1 MAKSIVLAEKP
12 SVARD
17 IARVLD
23 CNKKGNGYLEGNK
36 YIVTWALGHL
46 VTLQDPEK
54 YDTKYQKWE
63 LNDLPMLP
71 APLKLT
77 HIPKT
82 TKQFKAVQSQMKRQD
97 VNQIIIAT
105 DAGREGELV
114 ARWIIDYAKINKP
127 VKRLWISS
135 VTDKAIL
142 NGFKNL
148 QPGGKYI
155 NLYKAAAARSEADWY
170 VGLNATRALTTKHNA
185 QLNCGRVQTP
195 TLAII
200 QAREEAI
207 KHFKP
212 KTYYGLNVVTDKLTF
227 KWTDKNGSSSFDEEK
242 IDRIHEKLNT
252 NQITV
257 KDVQKKKKKQFAP
270 GLYDL
275 TELQRDAN
283 NIFGM
288 SAKETL
294 QTMQNLYERHK
305 VLTYPRTDSK
315 YISEDIVDTLK
326 ERVEVSSIGQFSK
339 VAARILRAPIK
350 TNSSFVNDSKVNDHH
365 AIIPTESPVILSDF
379 TEREKRIYELVVQR
393 FMSVLLPP
401 YEYEET
407 SVTAEVNGEHLQTK
421 YNRVLNQGFKIVYKE
436 AASDQTVDVK
446 QGDGLTVKQV
456 NKTTGETTPPPRFTE
471 ASLLQAME
479 NPAKYFD
486 MAQQHKKTLAESGG
500 LGTVATRADII
511 DKLFNTFY
519 LEKNGQAI
527 KITSKGRQ
535 LLDLAPEILKSP
547 VTTALWEKQLEQIE
561 KGKMNDKKFI
571 DDMKEHTKE
580 IVAEIKASEK
590 TFKHD
595 NLTGRDCPECGKPLL
610 EVKGKKGTMHVCQD
624 RECGYRRNVEKIT
637 NARCP
642 KCKKKMTLSGSGDGQ
657 VFRCTCGHRE
667 KMSTFEARKKKEN
680 RGRVD
685 KRTVNKYVNQKEE
698 PINNALAEQ
707 LKKLK
712 LDD

>member
-657 VFRCTCGHRE
+657 IFRCTCGHRE

>member
-339 VAARILRAPIK
+339 VAARILGAPIK
-350 TNSSFVNDSKVNDHH
+350 TNSSFVNDSKVSDHH

>member
-1 MAKSIVLAEKP
+1 MAKSVVLAEKP

-17 IARVLD
+17 IARVLN
-23 CNKKGNGYLEGNK
+23 CSKKGNGYLEGSK

-82 TKQFKAVQSQMKRQD
+82 TKQFKAVQSQLKRKD
-97 VNQIIIAT
+97 VDEIIIAT

-114 ARWIIDYAKINKP
+114 ARWILDYAKVNKP

-135 VTDKAIL
+135 VTDKAIA

-148 QPGGKYI
+148 QPGGKYV
-155 NLYKAAAARSEADWY
+155 NLYQAAAARSEADWY

-200 QAREEAI
+200 QARDETI
-207 KHFKP
+207 KNFKP
-212 KTYYGLNVVTDKLTF
+212 KTFYGLDVVTDKLTF
-227 KWTDKNGSSSFDEEK
+227 KWTDGKGYSTFDENQ
-242 IDRIHEKLNT
+242 IDKVSQKLNAASL
-252 NQITV
+252 IV

-283 NIFGM
+283 KIFGM

-294 QTMQNLYERHK
+294 QTMQALYERHK

-315 YISEDIVDTLK
+315 FISEDIVDTLK
-326 ERVEVSSIGQFSK
+326 ERVEVSGIGQFSK
-339 VAARILRAPIK
+339 VAARVLRAPLK
-350 TNSSFVNDSKVNDHH
+350 TNSSFVNDSKVSDHH
-365 AIIPTESPVILSDF
+365 AIIPTESPVFLADF

-401 YEYEET
+401 YEYEVT
-407 SVTAEVNGEHLQTK
+407 TVTAEINGEQLEAK

-436 AASDQTVDVK
+436 ESSDITTDVK
-446 QGDGLTVKQV
+446 QGDKLTVNKIR
-456 NKTTGETTPPPRFTE
+456 KTTGETTPPARFTE

-479 NPAKYFD
+479 NPTKYFQMD
-486 MAQQHKKTLAESGG
+486 KEHKKTLAESGG

-527 KITSKGRQ
+527 KLTSKGRQ

-547 VTTALWEKQLEQIE
+547 VTTAQWETQLEQIE
-561 KGKMNDKKFI
+561 KGKMNRRKFI
-571 DDMKEHTKE
+571 EDMKEHTKE
-580 IVAEIKASEK
+580 IVREIKASEK
-590 TFKHD
+590 KFKHD

-624 RECGYRRNVEKIT
+624 RECGYKRNVEKIT

-657 VFRCTCGHRE
+657 VFRCVCGHRE
-667 KMSTFEARKKKEN
+667 KMSSFEARKKKEN

>member
-195 TLAII
+195 TIAII

-657 VFRCTCGHRE
+657 IFRCTCGHRE